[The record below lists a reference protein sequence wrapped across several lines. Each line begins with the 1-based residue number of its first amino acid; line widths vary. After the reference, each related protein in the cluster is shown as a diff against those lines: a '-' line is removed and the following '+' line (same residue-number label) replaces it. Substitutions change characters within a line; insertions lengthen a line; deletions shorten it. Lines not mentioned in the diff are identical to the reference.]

1 MTRVL
6 VTGATGFLGRHV
18 VAALH
23 ARGCA
28 VTTLGLDRTAGAAQV
43 PAAERPDLQADLS
56 DADDAE
62 RALAPWRWDAC
73 VHLAAPVTGGTED
86 LATGMRAAAVH
97 SRIALQ
103 LRRCARGRV
112 VHVSSMTVYGLP
124 RALPVTEDHPRDPM
138 HLYGLGKLLSEEV
151 LLADPALAVTVV
163 RFGGLFSEQRRGGAL
178 FHFCRAA
185 REGSPL
191 RVTAT
196 TPTPWELLH
205 VDDAAE
211 GVARAATLRDVPRG
225 AINLGYG
232 EPVELVAM
240 AHRIAAL
247 GGRGSV
253 VEAAPGV
260 NHPPFQLD
268 VTRARRYLAW
278 DPPALEARLASLYE
292 AFAS

>member
-6 VTGATGFLGRHV
+6 VTGASGFLGRHV
-18 VAALH
+18 VTALRS
-23 ARGCA
+23 RGCT
-28 VTTLGLDRTAGAAQV
+28 VTTLGL
-43 PAAERPDLQADLS
+43 ERDDVQIDLADAS
-56 DADDAE
+56 AAE
-62 RALAPWRWDAC
+62 RALAGWRWDAC
-73 VHLAAPVTGGTED
+73 VHLAAPVTGGSED
-86 LATGMRAAAVH
+86 LATGIRAATVH
-97 SRIALQ
+97 TRIALQ
-103 LRRCARGRV
+103 LRRFARGRV

-151 LLADPALAVTVV
+151 LLADAALAVTVV
-163 RFGGLFSEQRRGGAL
+163 RFGGLFSEERRAGAL

-185 REGSPL
+185 HAGAPL

-205 VDDAAE
+205 VEDAAE
-211 GVARAATLRDVPRG
+211 GIARAVTLRDVPRG

-232 EPVELVAM
+232 EPIELAAM

-253 VEAAPGV
+253 VEAAPSV
-260 NHPPFQLD
+260 HHPPFQLD
-268 VTRARRYLAW
+268 VTRARRHLAW
-278 DPPALEARLASLYE
+278 DPPPLAARLASLYE